1 MHLVGVHDGTN
12 SRLYINGNQVATQ
25 TTGAVTQGLGDI
37 YIGQLVASILPFD
50 GSLDEVAIYPTA
62 LTPAQIA
69 AHYAAQMWNPIPP
82 IPWAVVCGSLP
93 QFALSR

>member
-1 MHLVGVHDGTN
+1 
-12 SRLYINGNQVATQ
+12 VATQ